1 MDKAGATGYAREPPA
16 ADILVLFPLIT
27 DPVFYLIAVPAVILL
42 GLSKGG
48 FVGLGT
54 AATPLVGLYLSPFE
68 AAALILPILICQDM
82 ISLYAYRR
90 DWDRW
95 NVKVLLIGAAIGMG
109 LAWLLALYLSDA
121 VVRIIVGII
130 GLSFVINAW
139 RRRRE
144 IEPVRKT
151 AASGVF
157 WGAVSGFTS
166 FMMQGGAPPYQ
177 VHVLPQRLPK
187 LMLAGTTTV
196 FFAVVNA
203 AKIGPYMTIIDYT
216 PRILATS
223 LALLPLAAA
232 ANILGIWAV
241 RRVPTEIFYTIIY
254 LLLLT
259 LSLAMLVQGTA
270 QLLRSSGLA

>member
-1 MDKAGATGYAREPPA
+1 
-16 ADILVLFPLIT
+16 LFPLIT

-54 AATPLVGLYLSPFE
+54 AATPLVALYLSPFE
-68 AAALILPILICQDM
+68 AAALLLPILICQDM
-82 ISLYAYRR
+82 ISLYAYRK

-95 NVKVLLIGAAIGMG
+95 NVKVLLMGAAIGMA
-109 LAWLLALYLSDA
+109 LAWALALYLSDA
-121 VVRIIVGII
+121 IVRIIVGVI
-130 GLSFVINAW
+130 GVSFVINAW
-139 RRRRE
+139 RRRRD
-144 IEPVRKT
+144 IDPVKKT
-151 AASGVF
+151 AASGVV

-166 FMMQGGAPPYQ
+166 FMMQGGAPPYH

-187 LMLAGTTTV
+187 MMLAGTTTV

-232 ANILGIWAV
+232 ANLFGIWAV
-241 RRVPTEIFYTIIY
+241 RRVPTEMFYKIIY

-259 LSLAMLVQGTA
+259 LSLAMLIQGTA
-270 QLLRSSGLA
+270 QLVRSSGIF